1 MRTKLS
7 GKTFWLTCKWK
18 WVILYDLTKFD
29 FLIRYYQTTTARKMG
44 AVIGKQVKATPTQ
57 ATIKQ
62 VVPAIAG
69 NPGNIDSKISR

>member
-1 MRTKLS
+1 
-7 GKTFWLTCKWK
+7 
-18 WVILYDLTKFD
+18 
-29 FLIRYYQTTTARKMG
+29 MG